1 MSLEDVDANRDR
13 LLALVGRDDA
23 TALAARALAGVLRG
37 GADVLAAARLATAA
51 LARGS
56 GLLAQLGALL
66 GGRADTTNPVAA
78 RRALLLLDRLGL
90 GRRGLLRDGLGGGL
104 LCSGLRGR
112 SLLSGRLG
120 GDLLGDSLVGRLLTY
135 DSLEQSFRTLRL
147 RRDPGCPACGDET
160 RPPRLVEYDDACR
173 SAGTVARA

>member
-1 MSLEDVDANRDR
+1 MGLEDVDANRDR

-23 TALAARALAGVLRG
+23 AALAARALAGVLRG

-78 RRALLLLDRLGL
+78 RRALLLLLDRLGL
-90 GRRGLLRDGLGGGL
+90 GRRGLLRDGLGGLLSDRL
-104 LCSGLRGR
+104 LCSSLRAAQLQQAQR
-112 SLLSGRLG
+112 QVQRAALAQLL
-120 GDLLGDSLVGRLLTY
+120 
-135 DSLEQSFRTLRL
+135 
-147 RRDPGCPACGDET
+147 ACG
-160 RPPRLVEYDDACR
+160 RGGQR
-173 SAGTVARA
+173 